1 MPEQISRLSIY
12 IGLLRPKT
20 LFSGLSPIIVAVAY
34 AYAQGYS
41 DWLLAV
47 LLTLIA
53 VSAQIAS
60 NVANDLIDYRKG
72 ADTEE
77 RKGPLR
83 PLSKGLIGE
92 REVTLLLVVVLA
104 VLLVAGVAVMALTS
118 WWLAL
123 VGLFVVLGVFAYSG
137 GPMPLSY
144 LGLGDLAV
152 LVFFGWVPVLT
163 SYYVLTGVYYEPT
176 LFLLATAMGL
186 ASVNIL
192 VVNNYRDVD
201 EDAQAGKRTLI
212 VRMGRDF
219 APRLYLCCGMLS
231 MLLLY
236 PLYTAVGMWILLLY
250 GALFFRAYKALQH
263 SSGVELNKVLAQ
275 TARNV
280 FFLALLILVMLLL
293 KAC

>member
-41 DWLLAV
+41 DWVLAALLA
-47 LLTLIA
+47 LIA

-72 ADTEE
+72 ADTEA
-77 RKGPLR
+77 RQGPLR

-92 REVTLLLVVVLA
+92 WEVAILLAL
-104 VLLVAGVAVMALTS
+104 VLLVLVAAGVAVMALTS
-118 WWLAL
+118 WSLAL
-123 VGLFVVLGVFAYSG
+123 VGLFVILGLFAYSG

-152 LVFFGWVPVLT
+152 LVFFGWVPVIT
-163 SYYVLTGVYYEPT
+163 SYYVLTGIYYEPS
-176 LFLLATAMGL
+176 LYLLATAMGL

-192 VVNNYRDVD
+192 VVNNYRDVE
-201 EDAQAGKRTLI
+201 EDAQVGKRTLI

-219 APRLYLCCGMLS
+219 APRLYLCCGMMS

-236 PLYTAVGMWILLLY
+236 PLYTATGMWILILY
-250 GALFFRAYKALQH
+250 GALFFRAYKALQL
-263 SSGVELNKVLAQ
+263 STGVELNKVLAQ

-280 FFLALLILVMLLL
+280 FFLALLVVVLVAL
-293 KAC
+293 KSW